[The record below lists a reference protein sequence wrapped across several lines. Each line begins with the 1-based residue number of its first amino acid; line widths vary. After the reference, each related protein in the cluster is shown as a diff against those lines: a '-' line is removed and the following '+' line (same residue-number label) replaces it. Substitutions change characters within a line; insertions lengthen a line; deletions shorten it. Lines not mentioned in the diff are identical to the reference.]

1 MRGLRSRAILAIVA
15 ALCVRTVTAQTLEF
29 ESAGLKYQALT
40 RAGVTV
46 MVAPLP
52 TRILGYSIIQVA
64 VTNGSD
70 EIKQVLPE
78 KFRFTPAVGHPIQ
91 ALSANAV
98 VKDVLDRAGRNDVGR
113 LIGVYEAALFGNSNL
128 ELRFGYEARRKD
140 AMAIGGGKIRAGAA
154 AAAIVLGS
162 GKLQPGQANDGA
174 VFFPT
179 SNKPLGAGSLVLE
192 AEGETFEFT
201 LAPLPAPSR

>member
-1 MRGLRSRAILAIVA
+1 MRKLIGCAIAGICAA
-15 ALCVRTVTAQTLEF
+15 ALVWTAAAQTIQF
-29 ESAGLKYQALT
+29 ESGGLKYHALT
-40 RAGVTV
+40 RGGVTV

-52 TRILGYSIIQVA
+52 TRILGYAILQVG
-64 VTNGSD
+64 VSNGSGMPQ
-70 EIKQVLPE
+70 QVKPE
-78 KFRFTPAVGHPIQ
+78 KFLFHSAAGKMIQ

-98 VKDVLDRAGRNDVGR
+98 VNDVLKRAGRNDVGR

-140 AMAIGGGKIRAGAA
+140 AMAIGGTKMRAAAA

-162 GKLQPGQANDGA
+162 SKLAPGQSTDGA

-179 SNKPLGAGSLVLE
+179 SNKALGAGTLVLE
-192 AEGETFEFT
+192 AAGETFEFT
-201 LAPLPAPSR
+201 LAPEPAPAR